1 MSKDKKI
8 IPSSKY
14 GQESSPDSIKHSL
27 TVYTCSLEDAGEY
40 TFNIRN
46 KKHTVNLIVKG
57 ILKLEQFNN
66 KEYKFIKL

>member
-40 TFNIRN
+40 TFNVRN
-46 KKHTVNLIVKG
+46 KNHTVNLIVKG
-57 ILKLEQFNN
+57 IICKIFTR
-66 KEYKFIKL
+66 FSHIC